1 MTANVVARPKA
12 VAIQGGLLK
21 TLKRPKF
28 STQEFMLKDLV
39 GERNVFW
46 QGTPLFILYKKCN
59 NKGNPVFLAGQI
71 AEKNLKN
78 VLINDKRTFKVRKD
92 PSSQKNIY
100 S

>member
-1 MTANVVARPKA
+1 
-12 VAIQGGLLK
+12 
-21 TLKRPKF
+21 
-28 STQEFMLKDLV
+28 MLKDLV
-39 GERNVFW
+39 GERNFFW

-59 NKGNPVFLAGQI
+59 NKDNPVFLAGQI
-71 AEKNLKN
+71 AGKILKN